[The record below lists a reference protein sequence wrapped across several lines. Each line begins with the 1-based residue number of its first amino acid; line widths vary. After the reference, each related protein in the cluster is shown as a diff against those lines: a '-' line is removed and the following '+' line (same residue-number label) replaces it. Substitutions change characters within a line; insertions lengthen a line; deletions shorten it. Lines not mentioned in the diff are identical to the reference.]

1 MEERFN
7 SRQVKTWQLLVCGG
21 QGRRKVQGRIH
32 RASWLRHM
40 NGEVV
45 SCAEMVIRRGN
56 RFGAELLRS
65 YNA

>member
-1 MEERFN
+1 
-7 SRQVKTWQLLVCGG
+7 
-21 QGRRKVQGRIH
+21 
-32 RASWLRHM
+32 M

-45 SCAEMVIRRGN
+45 SCAEMVIRRRN